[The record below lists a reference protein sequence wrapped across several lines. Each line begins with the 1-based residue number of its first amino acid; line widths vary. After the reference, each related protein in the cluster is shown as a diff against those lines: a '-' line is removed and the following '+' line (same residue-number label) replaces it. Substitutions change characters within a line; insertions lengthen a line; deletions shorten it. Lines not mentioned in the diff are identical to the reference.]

1 MNAIEK
7 KIRSIGVI
15 MPGDILRINNFL
27 NQQIEIDVMRY
38 IGQEFK
44 KRFDGSEATKILT
57 IEASGIAIATMLGLY
72 LDLPIVFAR
81 KQPVLTMTDD
91 MLISEANSYTHKQL
105 NKVFVPATFVV
116 PTDKFLIVDDFIAE
130 GEAIRALIDI
140 VNQGGATVAGIG
152 IVVEKGFQKGGREL
166 RAEGYHLESLAIIDE
181 MDYET
186 QTIRFRDQD
195 RRLSRWRVT
204 I

>member
-81 KQPVLTMTDD
+81 KQAVLTMTDNL
-91 MLISEANSYTHKQL
+91 LISQANSYTHKQL
-105 NKVFVPATFVV
+105 NKVFVPATFVA

-195 RRLSRWRVT
+195 
-204 I
+204 

>member
-7 KIRSIGVI
+7 KIKSTGVI
-15 MPGDILRINNFL
+15 MPGNVLRINNFL

-44 KRFDGSEATKILT
+44 KRFEGSEATKILT

-81 KQPVLTMTDD
+81 KQPVLTMTNNL
-91 MLISEANSYTHKQL
+91 LISQANSYTHKQL
-105 NKVFVPATFVV
+105 NKVFVPATFVA

-195 RRLSRWRVT
+195 
-204 I
+204 

>member
-44 KRFDGSEATKILT
+44 KRFERSEATKILT

-81 KQPVLTMTDD
+81 KQPVLTMNDD
-91 MLISEANSYTHKQL
+91 MLISQANSYTHKQL
-105 NKVFVPATFVV
+105 NKVFVPATFVA

-195 RRLSRWRVT
+195 CAIRQD
-204 I
+204 

>member
-1 MNAIEK
+1 MILNKLSNMNAIEK

-15 MPGDILRINNFL
+15 MPGDILRISNFL

-44 KRFDGSEATKILT
+44 KRFEGSEATKILT
-57 IEASGIAIATMLGLY
+57 IEASGIAIATMMGLY

-91 MLISEANSYTHKQL
+91 MLISEANSYTHNQL
-105 NKVFVPATFVV
+105 NKVFVPATFVA

-195 RRLSRWRVT
+195 
-204 I
+204 

>member
-7 KIRSIGVI
+7 KIKSTGVI
-15 MPGDILRINNFL
+15 MPGNVLRINNFL

-44 KRFDGSEATKILT
+44 KRFEGSEATKILT

-81 KQPVLTMTDD
+81 KQAVLTMTDNL
-91 MLISEANSYTHKQL
+91 LISQANSYTHKQQ
-105 NKVFVPATFVV
+105 NMVFVPSMFIS
-116 PTDKFLIVDDFIAE
+116 PTDRLLIVDDFIAE

-195 RRLSRWRVT
+195 
-204 I
+204 

>member
-105 NKVFVPATFVV
+105 NKVFVPATFVA

-140 VNQGGATVAGIG
+140 VNQGGAAVAGIG

-195 RRLSRWRVT
+195 
-204 I
+204 

>member
-1 MNAIEK
+1 
-7 KIRSIGVI
+7 
-15 MPGDILRINNFL
+15 MPGNVLRINNFL

-44 KRFDGSEATKILT
+44 KRFEGSEATKILT

-81 KQPVLTMTDD
+81 KQAVLTMTDNL
-91 MLISEANSYTHKQL
+91 LISQANSYTHKQQ
-105 NKVFVPATFVV
+105 NKVFVPATFVA

-130 GEAIRALIDI
+130 GEATRALIDI

-195 RRLSRWRVT
+195 
-204 I
+204 

>member
-91 MLISEANSYTHKQL
+91 MLISQANSYTHKQL
-105 NKVFVPATFVV
+105 NKVFVPATFVA

-195 RRLSRWRVT
+195 
-204 I
+204 

>member
-91 MLISEANSYTHKQL
+91 MLISQANSYTHNQL
-105 NKVFVPATFVV
+105 NKVFVPATFVA

-181 MDYET
+181 MDYKT

-195 RRLSRWRVT
+195 
-204 I
+204 